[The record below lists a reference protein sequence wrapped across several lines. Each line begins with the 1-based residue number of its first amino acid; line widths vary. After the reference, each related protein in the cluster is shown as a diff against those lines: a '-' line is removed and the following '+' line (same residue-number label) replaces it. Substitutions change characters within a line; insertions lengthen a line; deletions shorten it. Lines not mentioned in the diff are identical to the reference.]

1 MLILLTPPKPLLIP
15 SRDSSPRS
23 IVLPETMAVKLE
35 EEKEDTVADVNP
47 PATIN
52 TEICFGNL
60 PYNFDSARLAQII
73 QDFANAEL
81 VKSRGFAFLTMSNVV
96 DCNVIIENLDGTASE
111 KKPKPNKEPLY
122 LETEYK
128 LFVGKLSWTVITYS
142 SLLNG
147 YNYLSCL

>member
-1 MLILLTPPKPLLIP
+1 
-15 SRDSSPRS
+15 
-23 IVLPETMAVKLE
+23 MAVKLE

-81 VKSRGFAFLTMSNVV
+81 VKDFEGELYRETK
-96 DCNVIIENLDGTASE
+96 TKQRAS
-111 KKPKPNKEPLY
+111 
-122 LETEYK
+122 
-128 LFVGKLSWTVITYS
+128 VS
-142 SLLNG
+142 
-147 YNYLSCL
+147 

>member
-1 MLILLTPPKPLLIP
+1 MCPHQIICLDPPL
-15 SRDSSPRS
+15 
-23 IVLPETMAVKLE
+23 VLPETMAVKLE

-81 VKSRGFAFLTMSNVV
+81 VKV
-96 DCNVIIENLDGTASE
+96 
-111 KKPKPNKEPLY
+111 LY
-122 LETEYK
+122 NRDT
-128 LFVGKLSWTVITYS
+128 
-142 SLLNG
+142 
-147 YNYLSCL
+147 

>member
-1 MLILLTPPKPLLIP
+1 PPKPFLIP

-23 IVLPETMAVKLE
+23 IVLPRGGSTTMAVKLE

-81 VKSRGFAFLTMSNVV
+81 VKV
-96 DCNVIIENLDGTASE
+96 
-111 KKPKPNKEPLY
+111 LY
-122 LETEYK
+122 NRDT
-128 LFVGKLSWTVITYS
+128 
-142 SLLNG
+142 
-147 YNYLSCL
+147 

>member
-1 MLILLTPPKPLLIP
+1 MPPKPLLIP

-81 VKSRGFAFLTMSNVV
+81 VKV
-96 DCNVIIENLDGTASE
+96 
-111 KKPKPNKEPLY
+111 LY
-122 LETEYK
+122 NRDT
-128 LFVGKLSWTVITYS
+128 
-142 SLLNG
+142 
-147 YNYLSCL
+147 

>member
-1 MLILLTPPKPLLIP
+1 
-15 SRDSSPRS
+15 
-23 IVLPETMAVKLE
+23 MAVKLE

-81 VKSRGFAFLTMSNVV
+81 VKVLYNRDTWKSRGFAFLTMSNVV
-96 DCNVIIENLDGTASE
+96 DCNVIIENLDGTAS
-111 KKPKPNKEPLY
+111 K
-122 LETEYK
+122 
-128 LFVGKLSWTVITYS
+128 S
-142 SLLNG
+142 
-147 YNYLSCL
+147 